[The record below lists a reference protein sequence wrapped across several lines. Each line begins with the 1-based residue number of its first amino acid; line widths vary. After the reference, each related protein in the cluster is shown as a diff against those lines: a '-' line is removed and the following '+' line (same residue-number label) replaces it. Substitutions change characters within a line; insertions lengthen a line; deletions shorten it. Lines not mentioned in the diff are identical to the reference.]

1 MVKCCQYNAGQ
12 LRTPCQFQR
21 KTRVSDG
28 AGGWSEAWTHI
39 AGAATRCSFKMLS
52 GSERWQAMRTEAT
65 TRNRIVVRYFSD
77 LTEADRVVIAG
88 RRYNITA
95 IDNVELRNRWMV
107 IEIDGGVAS

>member
-1 MVKCCQYNAGQ
+1 M

-28 AGGWSEAWTHI
+28 AGGWSEVWVNL

-65 TRNRIVVRYFSD
+65 TRNRIVTRYFSG
-77 LTEADRVVIAG
+77 LVESDRVTIQG
-88 RRYNITA
+88 RAYNITA
-95 IDNVELRNRWMV
+95 IDNVELRNRWLV

>member
-28 AGGWSEAWTHI
+28 SGGWSEAWTNL

-65 TRNRIVVRYFSD
+65 TRNRIVTRYFAGLVES
-77 LTEADRVVIAG
+77 DRVVIGG
-88 RRYNITA
+88 RRYDITF
-95 IDNVELRNRWMV
+95 INDVELRGRWF
-107 IEIDGGVAS
+107 EIDLDGGVAT